1 MVQLALP
8 IYYRRGTNSRAYG
21 ANGLALPLTTTATTG
36 NSTSLLI
43 PKPFSSH
50 DCRKSISFATS
61 RTFRRGSNISWP
73 RYLQHSSSSSDHS
86 PTMLMFRL
94 NPSGW
99 HLNSYS
105 EAIVYLV
112 PGNLAQDSSEHLQRH
127 PKRTVLVLILAPPSP
142 SMYVRIET
150 PNFISFSPLYTHHH
164 LHPNLQWCFL

>member
-1 MVQLALP
+1 MVSCCPLP
-8 IYYRRGTNSRAYG
+8 ARRGTNSRAYG
-21 ANGLALPLTTTATTG
+21 ANGLALPVTTTAT
-36 NSTSLLI
+36 NSTSSLLI

-61 RTFRRGSNISWP
+61 RIFRRGSTISWP
-73 RYLQHSSSSSDHS
+73 RCLQHSSSDRS
-86 PTMLMFRL
+86 PMPMFRL

-99 HLNSYS
+99 HLNGYS
-105 EAIVYLV
+105 EATVYLV

-127 PKRTVLVLILAPPSP
+127 PIRTFLVVILAPPSP